1 MYCEQSNTVP
11 FCIVFII
18 FIKVTHK
25 NSAAELPMFGGTV
38 ATIGSAGDCI
48 FTFCSF
54 NCMLLYKHLQHV
66 KSSVKEDIIATYVLI
81 LQVVIR
87 WNATA
92 CAVQASRE
100 DDDNSPLRLT
110 LGGPKIMECRICKCY
125 PFWKLLKMTD
135 LAADSGTK
143 FFNIGAILFLKQHS
157 AVNPSLMP
165 VVLLF
170 HNYFRDIPASHLSIL
185 CQFL

>member
-18 FIKVTHK
+18 FITVTHK
-25 NSAAELPMFGGTV
+25 NSAAELPMFGGSLGTV
-38 ATIGSAGDCI
+38 ATIGSAGDCV

-54 NCMLLYKHLQHV
+54 NCMLLYKHLQHI
-66 KSSVKEDIIATYVLI
+66 KSSVKEDIITTYVLI

-110 LGGPKIMECRICKCY
+110 LRGLKIMECRICKF
-125 PFWKLLKMTD
+125 PFWKLLKMTY
-135 LAADSGTK
+135 LAADSGMK
-143 FFNIGAILFLKQHS
+143 FFNIF
-157 AVNPSLMP
+157 
-165 VVLLF
+165 
-170 HNYFRDIPASHLSIL
+170 
-185 CQFL
+185 